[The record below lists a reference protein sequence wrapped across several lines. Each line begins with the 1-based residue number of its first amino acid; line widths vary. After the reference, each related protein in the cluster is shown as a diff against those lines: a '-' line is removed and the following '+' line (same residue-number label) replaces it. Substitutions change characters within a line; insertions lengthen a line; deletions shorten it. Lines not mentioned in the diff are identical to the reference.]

1 MKNYWNNIYKSIT
14 NQKPIYG
21 PWLDKY
27 KYILTKHK
35 DTTIIDLGC
44 GTGSDTLYLT
54 ERNYKVLSCD
64 YSEEALNIVK
74 SHIPNSKTMQLDLR
88 EKLPFKNESISVII
102 ADLSLHYFNNV
113 TTKSIIKEIK
123 RVLKPNGYLIGRVNS
138 VNDINYGAQSGKE
151 IEKHFYLTESGYKR
165 FFDKE
170 DIEYY
175 FREFEIKCCTEE
187 SMMRYGNEKIAWEFA
202 AQKV

>member
-1 MKNYWNNIYKSIT
+1 MKTYWNNIYKSIT
-14 NQKPIYG
+14 NQKPTYD

-27 KYILTKHK
+27 KHILDKDK

-44 GTGSDTLYLT
+44 GSGSDTLYLT

-74 SHIPNSKTMQLDLR
+74 RDIPNSKIMQLDLT
-88 EKLPFKNESISVII
+88 EKLPFKDESISVII

-113 TTKSIIKEIK
+113 TTKNIIKEIK
-123 RVLKPNGYLIGRVNS
+123 RVLKPNGYIIGRVNS
-138 VNDINYGAQSGKE
+138 VNDINYGAQGGKE
-151 IEKHFYLTESGYKR
+151 IEKHFYLNESGYKR

-175 FREFEIKCCTEE
+175 FNEFKIKDCSEE
-187 SMMRYGNEKIAWEFA
+187 SMTRYGSEKIAWKFA
-202 AQKV
+202 VERI

>member
-1 MKNYWNNIYKSIT
+1 MKTYWNNIYKSIT
-14 NQKPIYG
+14 NQKPTYD

-44 GTGSDTLYLT
+44 GSGSDTLYLT

-74 SHIPNSKTMQLDLR
+74 RDIPNSKIMQLDLT
-88 EKLPFKNESISVII
+88 EKLPFKDESISVII

-113 TTKSIIKEIK
+113 TTKNIIKEIK
-123 RVLKPNGYLIGRVNS
+123 RVLKPNGYIIGRVNS

-151 IEKHFYLTESGYKR
+151 IEKHFYLNESGYKR

-175 FREFEIKCCTEE
+175 FNEFKIKDCSEE
-187 SMMRYGNEKIAWEFA
+187 SMTRYGSEKIAWEFVV
-202 AQKV
+202 QK

>member
-1 MKNYWNNIYKSIT
+1 MKTYWNNIYKSIT
-14 NQKPIYG
+14 DQKPTYD

-27 KYILTKHK
+27 KHILDKDK

-44 GTGSDTLYLT
+44 GSGSDTLYLT

-74 SHIPNSKTMQLDLR
+74 RDIPNSKIMQLDLT
-88 EKLPFKNESISVII
+88 EKLPFKDESISVII

-113 TTKSIIKEIK
+113 TTKNIIKEIK
-123 RVLKPNGYLIGRVNS
+123 RVLKPNGYIIGRVNS

-151 IEKHFYLTESGYKR
+151 IEKHFYLTESGCKR

-175 FREFEIKCCTEE
+175 FNEFKIKDCSEE
-187 SMMRYGNEKIAWEFA
+187 SMTRYGSEKIAWEFVV
-202 AQKV
+202 QK